1 MKNSLCIFFGLLLFT
16 QCQDP
21 IEVEVFDS
29 QKRLVVEAQ
38 INWIKETQQT
48 EQEVF
53 LSLSSSYFS
62 DTYLPA
68 SGAIVS
74 ISDSNQQ
81 QYTFYEEINNPG
93 RYIPLD
99 TVPYTL
105 NQKLQLKISYNGQ
118 EYIGSETFMPVTKID
133 SISQNIINFFGE
145 ETISIDA
152 FCMDPKN
159 EKNYAFFEFT
169 GDHIDITE
177 FNVYRDDFNDGF
189 IYNGFL
195 FGSDFEVDDKIRIRQ
210 YGLSKKG
217 FNYWNLLINQNTQQG
232 GSSFQTTPSNLTG
245 NITNLTKPNNYPL
258 GYFRASEVS
267 EVIFAIK

>member
-1 MKNSLCIFFGLLLFT
+1 MKDSLYIFFGLFLLS
-16 QCQDP
+16 QCEDP

-29 QKRLVVEAQ
+29 QKRLVIEAQ

-53 LSLSSSYFS
+53 LSLSSSYFA
-62 DTYLPA
+62 DTYLPV

-74 ISDSNQQ
+74 ILDSNEQL
-81 QYTFYEEINNPG
+81 YTFYEEKDSPG

-105 NQKLQLKISYNGQ
+105 NQKLRLNINYNGQ
-118 EYIGSETFMPVTKID
+118 EYSGSETFMPVTKID
-133 SISQNIINFFGE
+133 SISQNTIDFFGE
-145 ETISIDA
+145 ERIQVDA

-159 EKNYAFFEFT
+159 EKNYTFFEFT
-169 GDHIDITE
+169 GTSIDITE
-177 FNVYRDDFNDGF
+177 FNVYHDDFNDGF

-217 FNYWNLLINQNTQQG
+217 FNYWNLLINQNTQRG
-232 GSSFQTTPSNLTG
+232 GPLFQTTPSNLTG
-245 NITNLTKPNNYPL
+245 NMINLTKPNNYPL

-267 EVIFAIK
+267 EVIYAIQ